1 MSTFDR
7 MYTKTID
14 DPPGEFTV
22 VCRSAPIKPHNK
34 RVWSRVGNYATLRE
48 AEEAIQND
56 RRYMAETFGG
66 LISPTPTE
74 GREYTIWI
82 AKWERFK

>member
-1 MSTFDR
+1 MTDKFD
-7 MYTKTID
+7 KTID
-14 DPPGEFTV
+14 TPPGEFTV
-22 VCRSAPIKPHNK
+22 TCRSAPYGADKR
-34 RVWSRVGNYATLRE
+34 RVWHRVGNYATLRE
-48 AEEAIQND
+48 AEEAIKSD